1 MCNAAAAVAKRPPA
15 QRHIWPCCRR
25 HGVRG
30 PHPSPVDSRPFRH
43 KPKCQTLHSISQYVS
58 ATEAFPSKV
67 PPCEASSFPIP
78 IIKALPPLHS
88 SLPMSP
94 HFLLTF
100 RDDNSD
106 PFFYHRLLSKEGF
119 CSTHSAHQ
127 TKFSS
132 GTISTGS
139 SGETVNVGI
148 RAIQLEHTRDLVFAG
163 PISSLST
170 VPRQGQGAGTKSKTF
185 GVCASDI
192 CTKYEGRTRA
202 RKFKSRES
210 LRLQSFDRTYVAE
223 TKVWICRFD
232 SSRTHFR
239 FLVRLEV
246 SDRHV

>member
-1 MCNAAAAVAKRPPA
+1 MPLPLL
-15 QRHIWPCCRR
+15 
-25 HGVRG
+25 
-30 PHPSPVDSRPFRH
+30 PSAL
-43 KPKCQTLHSISQYVS
+43 LHSGISGLAVEGTVFVDHIQAQS
-58 ATEAFPSKV
+58 IHDPSDTSRSV
-67 PPCEASSFPIP
+67 RHCIR
-78 IIKALPPLHS
+78 
-88 SLPMSP
+88 SP
-94 HFLLTF
+94 
-100 RDDNSD
+100 NID

-192 CTKYEGRTRA
+192 CTKY
-202 RKFKSRES
+202 
-210 LRLQSFDRTYVAE
+210 
-223 TKVWICRFD
+223 
-232 SSRTHFR
+232 
-239 FLVRLEV
+239 
-246 SDRHV
+246 